1 MSQLRIAAI
10 VEGDGEV
17 TAVPAL
23 IRRFAEDL
31 NMHGRVEVKPVI
43 RQPASRLLK
52 PGELERHVE
61 LAVRKLD
68 GPGGVFVLL
77 DCEDDCPATLGPELL
92 GRVRMARPDVPAA
105 LVLAHRE
112 YEAWFLAA
120 ASSLAGQRGFPPD
133 LVDHPAPE
141 SVSGC
146 KEWLSRQLPRGR
158 SYCPC
163 SDQTALTSIFDMT
176 LAHDNSSSFEKCW
189 REITSL
195 LHATAQ
201 ITPGF
206 HP

>member
-1 MSQLRIAAI
+1 MSLLRIAAI

-17 TAVPAL
+17 DSVPAL
-23 IRRFAEDL
+23 IRRFAEIL

-68 GPGGVFVLL
+68 GPGGLFVLL
-77 DCEDDCPATLGPELL
+77 DCEDGCPATLGPVLL
-92 GRVRMARPDVPAA
+92 ERVKKARPAVPAA

-120 ASSLAGQRGFPPD
+120 ASSLAGQRGLPPD
-133 LVDHPAPE
+133 LADHPAPE
-141 SVSGC
+141 TVRGC
-146 KEWLSRQLPRGR
+146 KEWLSRQLPKGRGYSECR
-158 SYCPC
+158 
-163 SDQTALTSIFDMT
+163 DQPALTTLFDMT

-189 REITSL
+189 REINSL
-195 LHATAQ
+195 LQATAK